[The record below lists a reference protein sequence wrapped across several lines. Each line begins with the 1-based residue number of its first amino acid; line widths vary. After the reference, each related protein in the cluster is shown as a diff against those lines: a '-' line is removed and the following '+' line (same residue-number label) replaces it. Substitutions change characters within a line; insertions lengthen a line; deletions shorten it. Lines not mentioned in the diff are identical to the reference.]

1 MVSRRLSQSCPVALS
16 TYATLHLD
24 TMSKILNH
32 VVLVTVICDVFL
44 FLSSF
49 SVAYLDHH
57 LGFNTVLCSFLLG
70 ACSVVVLLIVNNSRI
85 SALSIL
91 APTEFMVGMAM
102 GLCIGAAVLAAV
114 LSSTYQTATVCDKPG
129 RSSGRN
135 SHTNNSHIN
144 INPSTQPYD
153 SVLADT
159 CANHASSMNTIWFW
173 AGLVAW
179 LNVVI
184 ALLLASGRHEL
195 SLHYRGRYES
205 IVGQSRG
212 SSIDAAS
219 SHQQSTPSAFDFEES
234 FRRQQQEILGAQQA
248 AAVRDRAAAMF
259 VGDYATIPEVTH
271 GSVSGGGGGS
281 SSNHNLSR
289 EEAGYGSSR
298 PQNGESLRILSV

>member
-114 LSSTYQTATVCDKPG
+114 LSSTYQIRTVCDKPG
-129 RSSGRN
+129 RPSGRN
-135 SHTNNSHIN
+135 SHNNNSHTN
-144 INPSTQPYD
+144 NNPSTQPYD

-159 CANHASSMNTIWFW
+159 CANHASSMNAIWFW

-195 SLHYRGRYES
+195 SAHYQGRYES
-205 IVGQSRG
+205 ISGQSG
-212 SSIDAAS
+212 SNTDTAS

-271 GSVSGGGGGS
+271 GSGSGA
-281 SSNHNLSR
+281 SSNHNQSR